1 MADATLPMVVKGIFV
16 LSLKGSLQ
24 QSDSG
29 GGMDGGST
37 FDGSGVFGGC
47 DNGHGGRN
55 KACEE

>member
-1 MADATLPMVVKGIFV
+1 MVVKGIFV
-16 LSLKGSLQ
+16 LSLKGFLQ

-37 FDGSGVFGGC
+37 FDGSGFFGGC